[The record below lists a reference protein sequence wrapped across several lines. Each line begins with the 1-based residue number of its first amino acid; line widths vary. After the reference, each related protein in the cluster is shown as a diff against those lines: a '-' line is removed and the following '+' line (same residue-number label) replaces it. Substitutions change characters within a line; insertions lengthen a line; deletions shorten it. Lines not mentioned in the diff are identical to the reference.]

1 MLEDIIEK
9 LKKDPSKKLLARSWD
24 DIRFVKRDALTE
36 AENVPS
42 ILRRQQRRAA
52 TEEHVELIP
61 LSELREKPELRIGDT
76 LVICKKG
83 SSLRG
88 KEGTISKL
96 GKKIE
101 LNVGSMPVRLKLS
114 ELALPSPAA
123 RGQSDVSSS
132 PFASQKEPVYGP
144 NGEKLSKAAQ
154 RALAGGELG
163 GHTQVTG
170 LDKTGG
176 GHGGARSKKGSLGR
190 LEANTVDVRGCNF
203 EEAKQKVVQK
213 FGTVMMQKR
222 PVVYILHGHG
232 TGALKNKIRSWVQRD
247 KQWVESWKKA
257 DQEDGGDAF
266 TMVEVKKMQF

>member
-1 MLEDIIEK
+1 MEK

-42 ILRRQQRRAA
+42 ILRRQQNRAA
-52 TEEHVELIP
+52 TEERVELIP
-61 LSELREKPELRIGDT
+61 MSELREKPELKIGDT

-96 GKKIE
+96 GRKIE
-101 LNVGSMPVRLKLS
+101 LNVGSMPIRLKLS
-114 ELALPSPAA
+114 ELALPSTLAG
-123 RGQSDVSSS
+123 RQSYASSS
-132 PFASQKEPVYGP
+132 PFAHQKGPVYGP
-144 NGEKLSKAAQ
+144 YGDKLSKAAQ

-163 GHTQVTG
+163 GQTPVSG
-170 LDKTGG
+170 LDDTDGRS
-176 GHGGARSKKGSLGR
+176 GGARPTKGSLGR

-203 EEAKQKVVQK
+203 EEAKQKAIKK
-213 FGTVMMQKR
+213 FGTVMTQKR

-247 KQWVESWKKA
+247 KQWVKRWKKA